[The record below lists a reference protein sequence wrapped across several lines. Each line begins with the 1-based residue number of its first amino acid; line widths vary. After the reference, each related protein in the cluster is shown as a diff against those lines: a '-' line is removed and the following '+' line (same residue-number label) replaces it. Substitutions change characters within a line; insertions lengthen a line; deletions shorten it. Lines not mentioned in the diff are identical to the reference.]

1 MTVPTIVK
9 GRTRNLTVNLLD
21 SKEQK
26 GSTAKTRAWNY
37 GGRKGMVCL
46 SVIAIAGETVW
57 RKNTIMIRMTWF
69 SDATVPRE
77 PAPD

>member
-9 GRTRNLTVNLLD
+9 GQTLKPDCQFVGLKRAERINCENNSVEL
-21 SKEQK
+21 Q
-26 GSTAKTRAWNY
+26 GSAGT
-37 GGRKGMVCL
+37 GL
-46 SVIAIAGETVW
+46 SVCDSNSRRDCMEE
-57 RKNTIMIRMTWF
+57 KTIMIRMTWF